1 MVDSTEKLSKADRAI
16 LERDVDINVQRTV
29 ETMSKEIPDDPIFK
43 EEVTAG
49 DRTKALVNEYNDFIA
64 EIDRLLE
71 AIALRCK
78 GLVYRIEPKTEFN
91 CAAAIE
97 ALFEGQKDT
106 ITYDDYLKILDL
118 EASLSR
124 ELVAEGGRLDGLG
137 IS

>member
-16 LERDVDINVQRTV
+16 LERDVNINVQRTV
-29 ETMSKEIPDDPIFK
+29 ETMSKEIPDDPTFK

-49 DRTKALVNEYNDFIA
+49 DRTKALVKEYDDFIA

-78 GLVYRIEPKTEFN
+78 GLVYRIEPETEFN

-97 ALFEGQKDT
+97 ALFEGKKDT